1 MGPGGS
7 LLKPDSKKE
16 GAEECIDP
24 MGQKSVVQL
33 VLNDR
38 RHLDAATR

>member
-1 MGPGGS
+1 MGPDGS
-7 LLKPDSKKE
+7 LLNPDSKKE

-33 VLNDR
+33 VLSDR
-38 RHLDAATR
+38 RHLAAAIR